1 MERNIEKGTLD
12 GQVTYC
18 PVNGWDCPY
27 FGKDGI
33 CHVDNPFDDCTD
45 WYDFWPDYE
54 EWKEAE

>member
-1 MERNIEKGTLD
+1 MKRDIEKGTLD

-45 WYDFWPDYE
+45 WYDF
-54 EWKEAE
+54 

>member
-1 MERNIEKGTLD
+1 MKRDIEKGTLD

-18 PVNGWDCPY
+18 SVNGLDCPY

-33 CHVDNPFDDCTD
+33 CHIDNPFEDCN
-45 WYDFWPDYE
+45 WYDFWSDYD